1 MPAPPAK
8 PDDVEKDLNELDA
21 RLTGLKVTYDKYFL
35 GMEKLEPVRER
46 AEINKIVL
54 DLSNR
59 FIRNTGFKFRR
70 DQLKNKFLSYCR
82 LWDRIL
88 KEIEDGTYRGHKI
101 KAELHEKERL
111 ARKQRAEGGAAT
123 TEAQGQAQAVN
134 GAANAPGPA
143 AAPAGAPAGAAPKA
157 DPIQRIFDQYVAAK
171 KKANEATE
179 GLTPDKMATIIKQQ
193 TAALKQK
200 YNCKSVEFRVVVEDG
215 KAKLKAIPK

>member
-1 MPAPPAK
+1 MPPPAK
-8 PDDVEKDLNELDA
+8 PDDVEKELNELDA
-21 RLTGLKVTYDKYFL
+21 RLTALKVGYDKYFL

-54 DLSNR
+54 DLGNR

-88 KEIEDGTYRGHKI
+88 KEIEDGTYKGHKI
-101 KAELHEKERL
+101 KAELHERERL
-111 ARKQRAEGGAAT
+111 ARKQRAAG
-123 TEAQGQAQAVN
+123 AQAE
-134 GAANAPGPA
+134 GTATAEA
-143 AAPAGAPAGAAPKA
+143 AAPANGAAPAAPPSAGATNGAAPKA
-157 DPIQRIFDQYVAAK
+157 DPIQRIYDQYVAAK
-171 KKANEATE
+171 RKANENTE